1 MWCLKSGHELRDK
14 QGHLVERVSKM
25 APNPEDKGDGLTGA
39 IAWWVI
45 SRFKHQK
52 LKSKNK
58 TSYLRCP

>member
-25 APNPEDKGDGLTGA
+25 APNPEDKGGGLTGA

-45 SRFKHQK
+45 RRFKHQK
-52 LKSKNK
+52 PES
-58 TSYLRCP
+58 TI